1 MAEIVPNEELRSFLL
16 RLYAVME
23 ARDAQ
28 AFLEMFSSGPQLL
41 IAGSDPAEWWTGSP
55 GVDVFFSQ
63 VLELPVIRIEPGD
76 IQAFSSGT
84 VGWVADQ
91 PILHLADGD
100 EDRKRLTAVLT
111 IEKGHWRVIQWHAAT
126 PVTNEDSLGRTLTT
140 SIDQVAWAV
149 RQDHPDMAPT
159 SAPDGTV
166 TVVFSDIESSTVLLE
181 RLGDAEFT
189 RMLAWHDR
197 ILRDTAEEH
206 RGYVVKSLGDG
217 FMLAFPSTAYALRS
231 CIVTRNRLSEGY
243 CGLPIRVRAGLH
255 AGEALRHE
263 NDFYGRTVVIAARI
277 SALALGN
284 EILASDLVH
293 ALAIDVGTF
302 AFGEPRSTSLKGL
315 EGSFTVYPVVA

>member
-1 MAEIVPNEELRSFLL
+1 MAEIVPSEELRSFLL
-16 RLYAVME
+16 RLYAAME
-23 ARDAQ
+23 DRDLQ
-28 AFLEMFSSGPQLL
+28 TFREMFSSSAQLL
-41 IAGSDPAEWWTGSP
+41 IAGSDPAEWFTGSS
-55 GVDVFFSQ
+55 GVDVFFAQ
-63 VLELPVIRIEPGD
+63 VMELPVVRIEPGD
-76 IQAFSSGT
+76 IQSFSCGT

-91 PILHLADGD
+91 PILRFPDGE
-100 EDRKRLTAVLT
+100 EDGKRVTAVLT

-126 PVTNEDSLGRTLTT
+126 PVTNEESIGRTLTT

-149 RQDHPDMAPT
+149 REDRPDMAPT

-206 RGYVVKSLGDG
+206 RGYVVKSQGDG
-217 FMLAFPSTAYALRS
+217 FMLAFPSAAYGLRS

-293 ALAIDVGTF
+293 TLALDVGTF
-302 AFGEPRSTSLKGL
+302 TFGEPRSTNLKGL
-315 EGSFTVYPVVA
+315 EGGFTVYPVVA